1 VTEKGGEP
9 VKLTL
14 NQANRIAIALVVA
27 LLGFEWI
34 AASPAR
40 AEQVYYYKGAD
51 GVFRFTRTR
60 VPGAKPFRI
69 EEDAPAAPSR
79 KATKPIG
86 RSTVVTPRPVPAH
99 AAYDH
104 IIVDYAER
112 YGVDAALVKAIIHAE
127 SDFRPKARSRVGARG
142 LMQLMP
148 TTARMYGVSS
158 GRLYEPRSNIHAGV
172 RHLRSLLRTFK
183 GNVRLSVAAYNA
195 GEGAVKRHRGLP
207 PYRETRGYVRKVLR
221 FYARYSSD
229 VMIALAAASGDG
241 AAGSDGTEES

>member
-1 VTEKGGEP
+1 M
-9 VKLTL
+9 KLTL
-14 NQANRIAIALVVA
+14 NQANRIAIAVVVA
-27 LLGFEWI
+27 LLGFQWI
-34 AASPAR
+34 AASPLR

-51 GVFRFTRTR
+51 GVFRFTRTP
-60 VPGAKPFRI
+60 VPGAKPFRV
-69 EEDAPAAPSR
+69 EEDAPAGPSR
-79 KATKPIG
+79 RVTKRVG
-86 RSTVVTPRPVPAH
+86 RVIPRAVPAH

-127 SDFRPKARSRVGARG
+127 SHFRPKARSRVGARG

-158 GRLYEPRSNIHAGV
+158 GRLYEPRSNIRAGV

-195 GEGAVKRHRGLP
+195 GEGAVRRHRGLP

-221 FYARYSSD
+221 FYARYSAE
-229 VMIALAAASGDG
+229 VMVALATVSDRDASGI
-241 AAGSDGTEES
+241 SEIEEG

>member
-1 VTEKGGEP
+1 VDRSFAGAGG
-9 VKLTL
+9 
-14 NQANRIAIALVVA
+14 AG
-27 LLGFEWI
+27 LLLQRGGRRFPLHQD
-34 AASPAR
+34 AGAR
-40 AEQVYYYKGAD
+40 GEA
-51 GVFRFTRTR
+51 
-60 VPGAKPFRI
+60 VPHRG
-69 EEDAPAAPSR
+69 
-79 KATKPIG
+79 G
-86 RSTVVTPRPVPAH
+86 RSGGAVPQGDQAHRTLVVTPRPVPAH

-183 GNVRLSVAAYNA
+183 GNV
-195 GEGAVKRHRGLP
+195 
-207 PYRETRGYVRKVLR
+207 LR

>member
-1 VTEKGGEP
+1 M
-9 VKLTL
+9 KLTL
-14 NQANRIAIALVVA
+14 NQANRIAIAVVVA
-27 LLGFEWI
+27 ILGFELL
-34 AASPAR
+34 AASPVR

-51 GVFRFTRTR
+51 GVFRFTRTP
-60 VPGAKPFRI
+60 VPGAKPFRV
-69 EEDAPAAPSR
+69 EEDEPARPSR
-79 KATKPIG
+79 KASPKRVE
-86 RSTVVTPRPVPAH
+86 RSTVASPRAGASH

-104 IIVDYAER
+104 IIVDYADR

-172 RHLRSLLRTFK
+172 RHLRNLLRTFK

-221 FYARYSSD
+221 FYARYSAE
-229 VMIALAAASGDG
+229 VMVALAAASDDD
-241 AAGSDGTEES
+241 ASGSPRIEEG